1 MAASN
6 NANYGDGDLASQLAA
21 AARLIKGGLGTKVYM
36 VSLGSFDTHADQVD
50 RQQLLLQDLSD
61 SVKAFYEDLADAGM
75 DDKVLSMTISEFGRR
90 PYENG
95 SNGTDH
101 GAASPLMLF
110 GPALNGNGFIGQ
122 HPDLLNWDDHDNLIP
137 TNDFRDVY
145 STILTSWFC
154 LEPQVVD
161 SILLNQNYNQLDL
174 GLECQALGINDF
186 GTLQQFRHAPVYRQ
200 DGVYIEMQFETTAHG
215 VIKLYDLTGQEVAT
229 LANKLFFP
237 GKYTIN
243 VREAAGVRLSYGQ
256 YLYRISFADRHYSKS
271 FIVR

>member
-1 MAASN
+1 
-6 NANYGDGDLASQLAA
+6 
-21 AARLIKGGLGTKVYM
+21 M

-101 GAASPLMLF
+101 GAPLPLMLF

-161 SILLNQNYNQLDL
+161 SILLNKTTTNWISDWNAKLW
-174 GLECQALGINDF
+174 ESTIWNPPTVQAC
-186 GTLQQFRHAPVYRQ
+186 PVYRQ

-215 VIKLYDLTGQEVAT
+215 VIKLYDLTGGKLPHWPISCSS
-229 LANKLFFP
+229 LANTP
-237 GKYTIN
+237 
-243 VREAAGVRLSYGQ
+243 SM
-256 YLYRISFADRHYSKS
+256 
-271 FIVR
+271 